1 MSLIPQS
8 QLFNDILPAA
18 VIIAVDGRVEEANQA
33 ALNLLE
39 AQDLSELTGRELS
52 DFVHP
57 LDQPRSQ
64 ARARREGESFVNP
77 AAKFRIR
84 TVKGAYRMVLLS
96 SRAFQHEG
104 RDALMVSG
112 LDMTDHEAL
121 DAQMRESEHN
131 FRRLF
136 TNMQDVYYRTDVRGM
151 LVQVSPSV
159 EAMLGYSAEELKGED
174 VRRFYTED
182 TDSEAYVQ
190 RILQH
195 GRVTDFPARMRSKF
209 GRIVDISLNSQ
220 AILDDEGKF
229 AGIEGIF
236 RDVSQRLEMEQELK
250 RLATTDALTNIENRR
265 AFLEH
270 ADHVFRSAQ
279 RYGTVVSMLMLDL
292 DLFKTVN
299 DEHGHIVGDQ
309 VLVRFAEQVKRE
321 LREIDLFGRLGG
333 EEFCVLLQHTNA
345 EQAGIVAERIRKR
358 IAQLRFFDDDGANF
372 SVTVSIG
379 ISANQQED
387 RQLERL
393 MERADRALYLA
404 KHEGRDQTRCI

>member
-1 MSLIPQS
+1 LSLIPQS

-64 ARARREGESFVNP
+64 ARVRREGESFVNP

-190 RILQH
+190 RI
-195 GRVTDFPARMRSKF
+195 
-209 GRIVDISLNSQ
+209 
-220 AILDDEGKF
+220 
-229 AGIEGIF
+229 
-236 RDVSQRLEMEQELK
+236 
-250 RLATTDALTNIENRR
+250 
-265 AFLEH
+265 
-270 ADHVFRSAQ
+270 
-279 RYGTVVSMLMLDL
+279 
-292 DLFKTVN
+292 
-299 DEHGHIVGDQ
+299 
-309 VLVRFAEQVKRE
+309 
-321 LREIDLFGRLGG
+321 
-333 EEFCVLLQHTNA
+333 
-345 EQAGIVAERIRKR
+345 
-358 IAQLRFFDDDGANF
+358 
-372 SVTVSIG
+372 
-379 ISANQQED
+379 
-387 RQLERL
+387 
-393 MERADRALYLA
+393 
-404 KHEGRDQTRCI
+404 